1 MSSLRLR
8 FFAVLFLVATGA
20 PDMVRA
26 HGETHRSNGTLQ
38 VKEQKP
44 WGIAG
49 DPGPGVRTI
58 RVSMN
63 DRMRFTPD
71 AITVKEGE
79 TVRIVVRNDGQ
90 LLHELVL
97 GNRETHE
104 EHAAL
109 MVKFPNME
117 HDEPYMVHVAPGK
130 TGEMVWNF
138 NRAGEFAFACLVAG
152 HYQAGMVGKVVVVP
166 RAKGSAAP

>member
-1 MSSLRLR
+1 MSSVRLRLL
-8 FFAVLFLVATGA
+8 APLVLVLWPAAQGL
-20 PDMVRA
+20 A
-26 HGETHRSNGTLQ
+26 HGDAHRSSATPT

-49 DPGPGVRTI
+49 DVKPGLRTI
-58 RVSMN
+58 RMSMN
-63 DRMRFTPD
+63 DRMRFAPD
-71 AITVKEGE
+71 VITVKEGE

-90 LLHELVL
+90 LMHELVL
-97 GNRETHE
+97 GNRAAHE

-130 TGEMVWNF
+130 TGEIVWNF

-166 RAKGSAAP
+166 RAKGSPAT